1 MAIPMG
7 PAIDVLKAVEMDVA
21 VDIKWGNNSVSQIAM
36 LQKDRLSITTA
47 FLRLPCFKKIG

>member
-1 MAIPMG
+1 MG